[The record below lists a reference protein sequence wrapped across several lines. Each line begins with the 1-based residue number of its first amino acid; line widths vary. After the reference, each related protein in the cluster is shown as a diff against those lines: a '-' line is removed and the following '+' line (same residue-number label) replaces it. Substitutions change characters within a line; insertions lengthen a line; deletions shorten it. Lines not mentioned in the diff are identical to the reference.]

1 MERVL
6 NTITNG
12 YGEKISTAV
21 LSQTDGL
28 LYLWE
33 VNCWSAKDLG
43 LGNCLCV
50 NHPMVVEEPVS
61 TAEVVE
67 RFGVEALDG
76 FEKPGDAQLV
86 FDAFGIEIDEL
97 ETYLKVSYH
106 FNINPLPGLRERT
119 DAEIVFGED
128 PGLLVFPDLLPG
140 TVVFIINSRGEIA
153 VREV

>member
-1 MERVL
+1 MERIL
-6 NTITNG
+6 DTTTNCRG
-12 YGEKISTAV
+12 NEIPTA
-21 LSQTDGL
+21 L
-28 LYLWE
+28 LYQEGGRLYLLE
-33 VNCWSAKDLG
+33 VNCWSSNYLG
-43 LGNCLCV
+43 LGNCNCI
-50 NHPMVVEEPVS
+50 NHPPIVDDPVS
-61 TAEVVE
+61 TNEVIE

-128 PGLLVFPDLLPG
+128 PDLLVFPDLLPG
-140 TVVFIINSRGEIA
+140 TVVFIINSRGEIS
-153 VREV
+153 VREA